1 MTPLAKQIN
10 DIELQIA
17 RIEHTAANYIGGDK
31 AYYSGNQTFL
41 KPAAQRKVDS
51 LNKKLDAL
59 LDSVEA

>member
-1 MTPLAKQIN
+1 MTTTANQIA
-10 DIELQIA
+10 DIERQIA
-17 RIEHTAANYIGGDK
+17 VIEHNSDSYIGGAK
-31 AYYSGNQTFL
+31 AYFSGRQTFL

>member
-1 MTPLAKQIN
+1 MTQLAKQIA
-10 DIELQIA
+10 DLERQIA
-17 RIEHTAANYIGGDK
+17 IIEHTSTNYIGGDK

-59 LDSVEA
+59 LDTVEA

>member
-1 MTPLAKQIN
+1 MTPTAKQIA
-10 DIELQIA
+10 DIERQIA
-17 RIEHTAANYIGGDK
+17 LIEHNADSYIGGAK
-31 AYYSGNQTFL
+31 AYYSGRQTFL

>member
-1 MTPLAKQIN
+1 MTPLAQQIQ
-10 DIELQIA
+10 DIERQIA
-17 RIEHTAANYIGGDK
+17 VIEHTAANYIGGDK
-31 AYYSGNQTFL
+31 AYHSGRQTFL